1 MKIID
6 LQGYAEDDKVHIA
19 NKYLIPKQIDENGLK
34 PEQIEVP
41 ESVVRFI
48 IRHYT
53 REAGVRNLER
63 NIGTLCRKQAR
74 RMAENKTDKLV
85 VTQAVVQEF
94 LGGIKIRVDT
104 EIAERT
110 QRSGVV
116 VGLAWTPTGGDILFI
131 EATKMKGKGEFKIT
145 GQIQDVMR
153 ESMQAALSWVRANS
167 AKLGI
172 E

>member
-74 RMAENKTDKLV
+74 RLAEKKGDQLLV
-85 VTQAVVQEF
+85 TRDIIQEY
-94 LGGIKIRVDT
+94 LGGIKIRLDT

-110 QRSGVV
+110 KRAGVS
-116 VGLAWTPTGGDILFI
+116 VGLEIG
-131 EATKMKGKGEFKIT
+131 
-145 GQIQDVMR
+145 
-153 ESMQAALSWVRANS
+153 RAHV
-167 AKLGI
+167 
-172 E
+172 